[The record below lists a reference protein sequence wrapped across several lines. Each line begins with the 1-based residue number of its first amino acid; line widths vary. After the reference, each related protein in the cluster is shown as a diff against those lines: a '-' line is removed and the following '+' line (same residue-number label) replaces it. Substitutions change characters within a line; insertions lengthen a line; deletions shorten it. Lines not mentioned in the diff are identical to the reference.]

1 MQRIIFIPLDERPCN
16 LQYPAYIGA
25 ISGLDIVFPPRELL
39 GDFKKAADV
48 DGLWVWIK
56 SQAAE
61 ATQIVLSVDMFLYG
75 GIVPS
80 RLHHLTD
87 ETCRVRLA
95 RLRQLR
101 RDFPTL
107 RIQAYSLIT
116 RAPARNGAGEEP
128 DYYEDYGYRIFRCG
142 VIQDRATVGA
152 ATPEEL
158 TEWEQI
164 KAEIP
169 AAYLQDFLARRAQ
182 NFSNNMALIDLVKDG
197 IIDFL
202 LFPLDDCREYGFA
215 PAERRKLAAHL
226 ARQNLLSRVM
236 LYPGADEIGCTLL
249 ARAIHEDSGTA
260 PLVYVDWSSVQG
272 RSQIPSYEDRSIG
285 ETVQFHLL
293 AAGCQPAETSTEADF
308 ILAVNPPTPFTLRQE
323 KELITDDILLDSERN
338 LPAFMAR
345 IKRYLARGQ
354 RVGVADCAI
363 PNGADRA
370 LMQFLYEGG
379 LLDKLTAYGGWN
391 TSSNTLG
398 TVLAHLSACRA
409 AERSG
414 AFTGT
419 AQEQADAFLF
429 LRYLEDWGYMAC
441 VRRGVTALLPSL
453 RPDMDF
459 LHLRGQQAL
468 VQPIVKERLEVWRQK
483 YMPDA
488 AYDFSLTFPWDRM
501 FEIEVNLK
509 KRQPSANL
517 S

>member
-1 MQRIIFIPLDERPCN
+1 MQKIIFIPLDERPCN

-25 ISGLDIVFPPRELL
+25 ISGLNIAFPPRELL
-39 GDFKKAADV
+39 GNFKHAADT
-48 DGLWVWIK
+48 DGLWSWIQ
-56 SQAAE
+56 SQAAD
-61 ATQIVLSVDMFLYG
+61 ATQIVLSMDMFLYG

-80 RLHHLTD
+80 RLHHLSA
-87 ETCRVRLA
+87 EACSA
-95 RLRQLR
+95 RLDRLRTLR
-101 RDFPTL
+101 RDFPAL

-128 DYYEDYGYRIFRCG
+128 DYYEDYGYRIYRCG
-142 VIQDRATVGA
+142 VIRDRATVGV
-152 ATPEEL
+152 ATPKEL
-158 TEWEQI
+158 AEWEQI

-202 LFPLDDCREYGFA
+202 LFPLDDCQEYGFA
-215 PAERRKLAAHL
+215 PSERRKLAAYL
-226 ARQNLLSRVM
+226 AEQDLLSRVM

-249 ARAIHEDSGTA
+249 AHAIHEDSGTA
-260 PLVYVDWSSVQG
+260 PLVYIDWSSVRG

-293 AAGCQPAETSTEADF
+293 AAGCQPAETSAEADF

-345 IKRYLARGQ
+345 IKRYLTRGQ
-354 RVGVADCAI
+354 RVGLADCAI

-370 LMQFLYEGG
+370 LMQFLYEAG

-398 TVLAHLSACRA
+398 TVIAHLSACYA
-409 AERSG
+409 AEQSG
-414 AFTGT
+414 TFTGL
-419 AQEQADAFLF
+419 ARAKADEFLF

-441 VRRGVTALLPSL
+441 VRRGVTAMLPNL
-453 RPDMDF
+453 HPDMDF
-459 LHLRGQQAL
+459 LHLRGQQTL
-468 VQPIVKERLEVWRQK
+468 VQPIVKQRLEAWQQK
-483 YMPDA
+483 YLPDT
-488 AYDFSLTFPWDRM
+488 AYDFTLTFPWDRM
-501 FEIEVNLK
+501 FEVELTLK
-509 KRQPSANL
+509 KR
-517 S
+517 